1 MLLRVFKNVQFL
13 QKNALY
19 ALTQKFLEEVKKLNI
34 VSNVLN
40 DQNVMIFS

>member
-1 MLLRVFKNVQFL
+1 MVHKNGKRSRKGFQNMFKRQ
-13 QKNALY
+13 
-19 ALTQKFLEEVKKLNI
+19 FLEEVKKLNI